1 MLEELASHF
10 DLRVQ
15 EAIQRLEDLQ
25 EMGRLTGVM
34 DDRGKFIYI
43 SQEELEDVARYV
55 KQRGRV
61 AISDLAEASSSLISL
76 QGSSTESGINSQP
89 IEVS

>member
-1 MLEELASHF
+1 
-10 DLRVQ
+10 
-15 EAIQRLEDLQ
+15 
-25 EMGRLTGVM
+25 M

-61 AISDLAEASSSLISL
+61 AITELAEASSTLISL
-76 QGSSTESGINSQP
+76 KSSDSDINNKLL
-89 IEVS
+89 EVS

>member
-1 MLEELASHF
+1 
-10 DLRVQ
+10 
-15 EAIQRLEDLQ
+15 
-25 EMGRLTGVM
+25 M

-43 SQEELEDVARYV
+43 SQQELEDVARYV

-61 AISDLAEASSSLISL
+61 AITELAEASSTLISL
-76 QGSSTESGINSQP
+76 NSSEADTNNKV

>member
-1 MLEELASHF
+1 
-10 DLRVQ
+10 
-15 EAIQRLEDLQ
+15 
-25 EMGRLTGVM
+25 M

-43 SQEELEDVARYV
+43 SQQELEDVARYV

-61 AISDLAEASSSLISL
+61 AITELAEASSTLISL
-76 QGSSTESGINSQP
+76 QGKKTHDKESTQP

>member
-25 EMGRLTGVM
+25 EMGRLTGI
-34 DDRGKFIYI
+34 DILYQLFEKRDK
-43 SQEELEDVARYV
+43 
-55 KQRGRV
+55 
-61 AISDLAEASSSLISL
+61 SL
-76 QGSSTESGINSQP
+76 
-89 IEVS
+89 

>member
-1 MLEELASHF
+1 
-10 DLRVQ
+10 
-15 EAIQRLEDLQ
+15 
-25 EMGRLTGVM
+25 M

-61 AISDLAEASSSLISL
+61 AISDLAAASSSLISL
-76 QGSSTESGINSQP
+76 QGSNNESGINSKS